1 MTLTIRNMVCDR
13 CKRVVREELEKLGLI
28 LGRVE
33 LGEVDVM
40 NAPSTIDLATIRQ
53 VMQANGFDLVD
64 DKKQALVEQMKIL
77 LINEIQHLK
86 GERLPTENYSTFLE
100 RKIGYEYSHLS
111 NLFSA
116 SEGHT
121 LEKYIIALKIE
132 KVKEWLRYD
141 ELTLSE
147 IAWRLSYSSVQHL
160 STQFRQVTGQT
171 PGQFRKATQ
180 VNRRNLDALFMNES
194 GEGKG

>member
-1 MTLTIRNMVCDR
+1 MILSIRNMVCDR
-13 CKRVVREELEKLGLI
+13 CKRVVREELEELGLTVN
-28 LGRVE
+28 RVE
-33 LGEVDVM
+33 LGEVEVVDLPSSLTLDDV
-40 NAPSTIDLATIRQ
+40 RQ
-53 VMQANGFDLVD
+53 TVQANGFDLID
-64 DKKQALVEQMKIL
+64 DKKGALVERIKVL

-86 GERLPTENYSTFLE
+86 GERLASENYSTFLE
-100 RKIGYEYSHLS
+100 RKLGYEYSYLS
-111 NLFSA
+111 SLFSA

-160 STQFRQVTGQT
+160 STQFRQVMGQT
-171 PGQFRKATQ
+171 PGQFRKAAQ
-180 VNRRNLDALFMNES
+180 GNRQNLDALLV
-194 GEGKG
+194 GEKPVE